1 MNTITPTSVPA
12 AQGVTRYRL
21 YTVEHLPFGAL
32 PSYRDGGP
40 AKVALPGWAVSTST
54 VSRLF
59 SSSEVVADGTVTL
72 NLRQYQPDTFD
83 YTPHAL
89 DKTTYPTQ
97 ADADRA
103 SYEVGASA
111 YMVYDRDAADWG
123 LPTE

>member
-12 AQGVTRYRL
+12 AQGINRYRL

-40 AKVALPGWAVSTST
+40 ASVAMPGWSKSTST

-72 NLRQYQPDTFD
+72 NLRHYQPVTGG
-83 YTPHAL
+83 YEPHAL
-89 DKTTYPTQ
+89 DKTTYATQ

-111 YMVYDRDAADWG
+111 YMVYDCDAADWG